1 MLAIYQWQDLFWK
14 RLKEAGKKKN
24 FLLGVRKFAFLLT
37 FASFFKIF
45 ADLVGNAV
53 LKDYVQNAFLP

>member
-14 RLKEAGKKKN
+14 KLKEAGKKKN

-37 FASFFKIF
+37 FASFIKIF